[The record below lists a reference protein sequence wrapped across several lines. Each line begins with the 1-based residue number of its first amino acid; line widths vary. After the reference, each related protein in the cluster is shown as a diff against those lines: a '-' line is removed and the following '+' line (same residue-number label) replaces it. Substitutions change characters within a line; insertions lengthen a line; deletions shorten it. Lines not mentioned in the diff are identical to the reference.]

1 MRVIVVNSRA
11 DAQTVASRL
20 ARERVGRPADEI
32 ERLNP
37 HVDFT
42 RIEPGTV
49 ILVPDRIS
57 PGGAGEAEEA
67 ADDKDRSI
75 QGRAFDDL
83 REQTAD
89 ALEGSSARL
98 RRGYDTLAGETKEVS
113 ALLKSAPVK
122 RAMEADPELKAQVEA
137 AAAVFKQDAAD
148 AKAAEQTLKSM
159 KDLIEKELDGLAKL
173 IG

>member
-1 MRVIVVNSRA
+1 MRVIVINSRA

-32 ERLNP
+32 EKLNP
-37 HVDFT
+37 HVDFA

-57 PGGAGEAEEA
+57 PAGAGETE
-67 ADDKDRSI
+67 DDHDTDRSI

-83 REQTAD
+83 REQAAS
-89 ALEGSSARL
+89 ALDGGSARV
-98 RRGYDTLAGETKEVS
+98 RRGFDTLAAESKEVS
-113 ALLKSAPVK
+113 ALFKSAQVK
-122 RAMEADPELKAQVEA
+122 RAMESDPELKAQVEA

-159 KDLIEKELDGLAKL
+159 KELTEKELEGLSKL
-173 IG
+173 LG

>member
-20 ARERVGRPADEI
+20 ARERAGRPVDEI
-32 ERLNP
+32 EKLNP

-49 ILVPDRIS
+49 ILVPDRRS
-57 PGGAGEAEEA
+57 PATEPAEED
-67 ADDKDRSI
+67 DDKDRSI

-83 REQTAD
+83 REQTAN
-89 ALEGSSARL
+89 AFEGGSARI
-98 RRGYDTLAGETKEVS
+98 RRGHEALAAETKEVS
-113 ALLKSAPVK
+113 ALFKSAPVK
-122 RAMEADPELKAQVEA
+122 RAMESDPELKSQVEA

-159 KDLIEKELDGLAKL
+159 KDLMEKELDAIAKL
-173 IG
+173 LG

>member
-20 ARERVGRPADEI
+20 AKERVGRPADEL
-32 ERLNP
+32 EKLNP

-49 ILVPDRIS
+49 ILVPDRIN
-57 PGGAGEAEEA
+57 PAGAGEAGEET
-67 ADDKDRSI
+67 DKDRSI

-83 REQTAD
+83 RQQAIN
-89 ALEGSSARL
+89 ALEGESARV
-98 RRGYDTLAGETKEVS
+98 RRGYDALAAESKEIT
-113 ALLKSAPVK
+113 ALFKSAQVK
-122 RAMEADPELKAQVEA
+122 RAMESDPELKSQVEA

-159 KDLIEKELDGLAKL
+159 KELMEKELDALSNLLG
-173 IG
+173 